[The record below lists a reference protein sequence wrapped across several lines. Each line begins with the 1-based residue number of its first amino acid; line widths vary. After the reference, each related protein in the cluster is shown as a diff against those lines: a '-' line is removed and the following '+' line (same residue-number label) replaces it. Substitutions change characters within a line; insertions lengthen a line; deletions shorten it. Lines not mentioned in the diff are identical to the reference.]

1 MRFIEPCFPT
11 TKLSLPKGPEWLH
24 GIKFDGYRVQLHK
37 DGKRIKIYSRRGAD
51 FTERYAPIADALAK
65 LPMKEAIIDGELVV
79 LREDGTPDFHALHLK
94 KYDPSMLCV
103 WCFDLMSC
111 NSKDLREIPLTV
123 RKLRLGRLLR
133 SYAHPMLRYGE
144 SFISVERLFELA
156 RKMGLEGIVS
166 KRRNGMYHATRCDW
180 VKVKTPEWKEAHKDR
195 DDLFGEERQSVDELR
210 E

>member
-24 GIKFDGYRVQLHK
+24 GIKFDGYRLQLHK

-133 SYAHPMLRYGE
+133 SHAHPMLRYSE
-144 SFISVERLFELA
+144 SFSASRDFSSY
-156 RKMGLEGIVS
+156 KMGLEGIVS

-195 DDLFGEERQSVDELR
+195 DDLFGEERHSLSDLR